1 MLIYVIREIPA
12 QISVILVKVNVIKL
26 KMLKILKT
34 KIIFVDWTFKITL
47 NNKAI
52 NMLKNTWEE
61 TPLYSYL

>member
-34 KIIFVDWTFKITL
+34 KIIFVD
-47 NNKAI
+47 
-52 NMLKNTWEE
+52 
-61 TPLYSYL
+61 

>member
-34 KIIFVDWTFKITL
+34 KIIFLDWTFKITL

-52 NMLKNTWEE
+52 NMLKDTWGE